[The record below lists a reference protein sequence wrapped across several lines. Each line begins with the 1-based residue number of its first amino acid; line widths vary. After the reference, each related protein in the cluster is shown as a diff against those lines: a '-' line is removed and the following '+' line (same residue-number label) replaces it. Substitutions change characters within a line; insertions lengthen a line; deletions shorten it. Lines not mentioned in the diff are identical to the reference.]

1 VREPVGYGPALLRR
15 IPRGSS
21 LLHGLRVVLPASDPC
36 QRAQRSVKYRAA
48 EALVSSPV
56 GCLVRRSPQ
65 GPFVRWVYWH
75 CAGAMQFP
83 RRTVRS
89 DLPDWVAMM
98 LRTTRGRLFDDAK
111 ILWAQRNRTG
121 DGKNY
126 QRVPAKHQ
134 NTLAARLEPTTIFN
148 FLYRMRTR
156 SNYHDANA
164 FLVGIDAGDDALLFN
179 AGIINVLRATLFV
192 FECAIAQS
200 VGRPTFERFASSFA
214 RDVGTMAEQ
223 TVARR
228 LACQ

>member
-1 VREPVGYGPALLRR
+1 
-15 IPRGSS
+15 
-21 LLHGLRVVLPASDPC
+21 
-36 QRAQRSVKYRAA
+36 
-48 EALVSSPV
+48 
-56 GCLVRRSPQ
+56 
-65 GPFVRWVYWH
+65 
-75 CAGAMQFP
+75 MQFP

-192 FECAIAQS
+192 FECAIA
-200 VGRPTFERFASSFA
+200 
-214 RDVGTMAEQ
+214 
-223 TVARR
+223 
-228 LACQ
+228 